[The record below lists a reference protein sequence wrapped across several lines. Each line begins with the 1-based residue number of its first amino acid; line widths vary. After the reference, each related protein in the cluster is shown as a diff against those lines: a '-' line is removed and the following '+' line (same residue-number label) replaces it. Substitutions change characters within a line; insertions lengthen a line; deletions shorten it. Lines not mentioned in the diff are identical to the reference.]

1 VAGGDTRH
9 PRDLQFAG
17 LPAASREPEEG
28 VIRMSQMFFNE
39 IEGAK
44 IAQNMEKQGLA
55 FYQKAAAKAK
65 TAAVRD
71 TFLQFAEDEKTHLA
85 RFEELEET
93 LQNQRRNG
101 AGYADDAEIASYID
115 DLLKAQ
121 VFSEEGDAARL
132 ADQAEDD
139 PAAVAVA
146 MRAERVSI
154 LFYQEMMGLVD
165 SKEARA
171 AFSTIL
177 EEERDHLR
185 ILGERT
191 EECSS

>member
-1 VAGGDTRH
+1 
-9 PRDLQFAG
+9 
-17 LPAASREPEEG
+17 
-28 VIRMSQMFFNE
+28 MSQMFFNE

-65 TAAVRD
+65 SDAVRD

-85 RFEELEET
+85 QFEELEET
-93 LQNQRRNG
+93 LQNQRRDG

-115 DLLKAQ
+115 GLLKTQ
-121 VFSEEGDAARL
+121 VFSDEGDVARL

-139 PAAVAVA
+139 PAALAVA
-146 MRAERVSI
+146 MRAERDSI
-154 LFYQEMMGLVD
+154 LFYQEMMRLVD
-165 SKEARA
+165 SKEAQA

-177 EEERDHLR
+177 DEERDHLKT
-185 ILGERT
+185 LGERS
-191 EECSS
+191 EECSAYTP

>member
-1 VAGGDTRH
+1 
-9 PRDLQFAG
+9 
-17 LPAASREPEEG
+17 
-28 VIRMSQMFFNE
+28 MSQLFFNE

-65 TAAVRD
+65 TDAVRD

-101 AGYADDAEIASYID
+101 AGYTDDAEIASYID
-115 DLLKAQ
+115 GLVKAQ
-121 VFSEEGDAARL
+121 VFSEEGDAARM

-139 PAAVAVA
+139 LAALAVA
-146 MRAERVSI
+146 MRAERDSI
-154 LFYQEMMGLVD
+154 LFYQEMIGLVD
-165 SKEARA
+165 SKDAQA
-171 AFSTIL
+171 AFATIL
-177 EEERDHLR
+177 DEERDHLK
-185 ILGERT
+185 ILGEQS
-191 EECSS
+191 EECAS